1 MGVEIGDEFLKQVE
15 QVCLLVLNKQ
25 AVSLYLGLM
34 ISTHQDITLRPGQM
48 RGLKRKMASSPGD
61 IRDPIEVTNILDAF
75 SGKSEKETS
84 ALAKLYIKGNFFN
97 FLLALSY
104 FFGLLQGG
112 WTVTGDFDTRSP
124 CSLAMTRT
132 LPHNTNLAVI

>member
-1 MGVEIGDEFLKQVE
+1 MEIGDEFLKQVE

-61 IRDPIEVTNILDAF
+61 N
-75 SGKSEKETS
+75 
-84 ALAKLYIKGNFFN
+84 KG
-97 FLLALSY
+97 SY
-104 FFGLLQGG
+104 RG
-112 WTVTGDFDTRSP
+112 
-124 CSLAMTRT
+124 
-132 LPHNTNLAVI
+132 H